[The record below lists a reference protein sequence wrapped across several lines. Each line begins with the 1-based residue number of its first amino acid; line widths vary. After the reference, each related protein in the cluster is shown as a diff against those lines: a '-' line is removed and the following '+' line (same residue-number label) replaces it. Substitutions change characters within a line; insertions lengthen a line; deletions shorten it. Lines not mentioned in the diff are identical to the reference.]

1 MQHELDMEM
10 VRDGTPVR
18 ADTCLIAKVC
28 CKGGRASAGIEVGGP
43 GPGSFEIGGQALTT
57 AKLITQ
63 LSNWALPYSI

>member
-1 MQHELDMEM
+1 MLDCESLLRV
-10 VRDGTPVR
+10 VREDG
-18 ADTCLIAKVC
+18 
-28 CKGGRASAGIEVGGP
+28 ASAGIEVGGP